1 MKPPRSS
8 KSEPYFTATPQTL
21 ASGSL
26 KLKPYPQPDRSGS
39 ESKAATSSNSRK
51 LLVDAND
58 FLLVLTVDR
67 ERDAA
72 KPFGNTAELPLE
84 PRLGEE
90 PENDAVRA
98 LKHDVFG
105 HARRRFRPAELSVER
120 SHAPDIPASER
131 DCADPCWDA
140 HLYKR

>member
-8 KSEPYFTATPQTL
+8 TSEPYFTATPQTL

-26 KLKPYPQPDRSGS
+26 KLKPYPQPDRVGS
-39 ESKAATSSNSRK
+39 ESNAATRRARAAV
-51 LLVDAND
+51 VDAND

-72 KPFGNTAELPLE
+72 KPFGDTAELPLE

-90 PENDAVRA
+90 PETTPFV
-98 LKHDVFG
+98 H
-105 HARRRFRPAELSVER
+105 
-120 SHAPDIPASER
+120 
-131 DCADPCWDA
+131 
-140 HLYKR
+140 